1 QIFSKLVIA
10 KDRAIVSEDSKN
22 FLDRVIVSAHRM
34 QQLIDDLISYSRTSS
49 ISKISYIPTDMNM
62 LIDEALVDLEEVI
75 EAEKPHIEVDDLP
88 VLAVLP
94 SQFRQLFVNLIS
106 NAIKYRNTSE
116 RPQIKIS
123 GDHAKPEELET
134 FNSKAGQDYYK
145 ITVSDNGIGF
155 LPEYSE
161 KIFEPFQRLHDK
173 DEYSGTGIGLA
184 ICKKIMLNHNGCIR
198 AESTPGKG
206 STFLIYTP
214 WAN

>member
-1 QIFSKLVIA
+1 
-10 KDRAIVSEDSKN
+10 
-22 FLDRVIVSAHRM
+22 VIVSAHRM

-49 ISKISYIPTDMNM
+49 ISKINYISTDMNR
-62 LIDEALVDLEEVI
+62 LIDDALEDLEEVI
-75 EAEKPHIEVDDLP
+75 EAEKATIEVDDLP

-106 NAIKYRNTSE
+106 NAIKYRDPSDAPHIII
-116 RPQIKIS
+116 RGK
-123 GDHAKPEELET
+123 HASADDLKQFDSKP
-134 FNSKAGQDYYK
+134 GQDYYQ

-184 ICKKIMLNHNGCIR
+184 ICKKIMVNHHGHIL
-198 AESTPGKG
+198 AQSTPGVG
-206 STFLIYTP
+206 STFIIYTP
-214 WAN
+214 WVN